1 MKAFARLALA
11 VLAIALPASV
21 SAAANT
27 DRFARLDAALD
38 TNFRELKMPG
48 VSAALMIRGKLVW
61 TGTRG
66 WADIAAR
73 KPVTPDTPFN
83 IASLT
88 KPMTAVVLMQMVERG
103 QLSLDTPMQRYDPT
117 FTDARITVRH
127 VLSMTS
133 EAKPPGESYQYNGNP
148 YGMLDSVIRGASGE
162 TLGQAFS
169 TRLIEPL
176 GLMQTSPGDLAA
188 GPQGLNAE
196 RAAHYQAIFGRV
208 ARPYNMY
215 GGVELVPAFAPDATP
230 NAAANVI
237 GTASDYARFAD
248 AVMRGRF
255 LKPAT
260 LRRMW
265 TNAVTSKGERLPYAY
280 GWFAQE
286 YRGHRVIHHYGYY
299 DNAYSA
305 VAVIVPKSEL
315 VFVALSNGG
324 ALSGHNGIGGIEGN
338 AVACAVLV
346 IFVDAALPCAETA
359 AANVARWHAR
369 FPPPP
374 PEIAS
379 DPAKLPR
386 YTGTYRRPACG
397 TATVLVDQG
406 KLWWQSDAGRFRL
419 TQIGPDRFVMKEDNR
434 VMTFVFD
441 DKGKVTRIDV
451 TYPDDPNT
459 YVVPRI

>member
-1 MKAFARLALA
+1 MRAFARLALA

-73 KPVTPDTPFN
+73 KPVTTDTPFN

-117 FTDARITVRH
+117 FTDARITVGH

-148 YGMLDSVIRGASGE
+148 YGMLDTVIRGVSGE
-162 TLGQAFS
+162 TLAQAFS

-188 GPQGLNAE
+188 GPQGLSAE

-237 GTASDYARFAD
+237 GTASDYTRFAD

-255 LKPAT
+255 LKPET
-260 LRRMW
+260 LKAMW
-265 TNAVTSKGERLPYAY
+265 TAQRAPSGERFPYAY
-280 GWFAQE
+280 GWFVEDYA
-286 YRGHRVIHHYGYY
+286 GHRLIYHYGYY
-299 DNAYSA
+299 PTFSA
-305 VAVIVPKSEL
+305 VALLVPEREL
-315 VFVALSNGG
+315 VFVALSNAGG
-324 ALSGHNGIGGIEGN
+324 LSGHNGIDRIEGN
-338 AVACAVLV
+338 GLACAVL
-346 IFVDAALPCAETA
+346 IQFVDAALPCAALA
-359 AANVARWHAR
+359 ASNVKRWMTQG
-369 FPPPP
+369 PPRE
-374 PEIAS
+374 PEVAS
-379 DPAKLPR
+379 DPAMLAR
-386 YTGTYRRPACG
+386 YAGTYRRPAGG
-397 TATVLVDQG
+397 TATVLIDQG
-406 KLWWQSDAGRFRL
+406 KLYWQSSAGRFLL
-419 TQIGPDRFVMKEDNR
+419 TQVGPHRFIMKAEGRIN
-434 VMTFVFD
+434 TFVLD
-441 DKGKVTRIDV
+441 DKGNVTRIDV
-451 TYPDDPNT
+451 TYHGDPNT